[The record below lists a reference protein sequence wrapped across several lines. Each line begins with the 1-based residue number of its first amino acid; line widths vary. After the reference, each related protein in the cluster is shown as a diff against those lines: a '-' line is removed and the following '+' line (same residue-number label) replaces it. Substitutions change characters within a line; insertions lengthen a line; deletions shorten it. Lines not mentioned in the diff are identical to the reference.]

1 MCAPSNGRRQ
11 RKVEGRGNGRE
22 GGGRV
27 EGWVA
32 RVQQRAKAKG
42 LTDFTMSL
50 WVRFINRERERETH
64 QERGRER

>member
-1 MCAPSNGRRQ
+1 MCAPRNGRRQ
-11 RKVEGRGNGRE
+11 RKVEGREGDGRL

-64 QERGRER
+64 QERG